1 MRNMKKAADNFYK
14 LCEKEGYN
22 GFSFSEILQIVNGNP
37 SGKAAAVMDGVAAGF
52 WYGYEYSRRKAR
64 EGVACHSAKLA
75 NQTTAPKE
83 G

>member
-22 GFSFSEILQIVNGNP
+22 GFAFFEILQIANESP
-37 SGKAAAVMDGVAAGF
+37 SKAAAVMDGVAAGF

-75 NQTTAPKE
+75 NQTTAQKE

>member
-14 LCEKEGYN
+14 LCKKEGYN

-37 SGKAAAVMDGVAAGF
+37 GKAAAVMDGVAAGF

-64 EGVACHSAKLA
+64 AGVACHSAKLA
-75 NQTTAPKE
+75 NAPREE
-83 G
+83 GRA